1 MRGARLIP
9 ESQLELVPQIG
20 NIINKRKSVHQF
32 EDDVSEM
39 ENRKKKKKRRLI
51 CTSWPL
57 DDFPE
62 LMHRILSSLPAKEA
76 ARTCVLSKSWLH
88 AWSTIPNI
96 RFPFKF
102 ILPQNKY
109 NQFMERSLLRY
120 ESNNVPIE
128 TFDLGITISD
138 HGSASLAE
146 NWIRHVSSKTCLKE
160 LFFNISVSLASF
172 TLPAEIFLSDRLKT
186 VYIIAD
192 DVVFFDSLRISSNSV
207 IKCVSLRVLDLQSV
221 SISDG
226 VLHNLLNTCSLLEKV
241 NISCCDGLKT
251 VTVKSLRNLKELK
264 IHSVDESPVLE
275 ISDVPSLCE
284 LRYLPMLFPM
294 TKPPP
299 FDMESLGSVTQ
310 LNVGG
315 IILDDAFFDII
326 RSKLHFLES
335 LTLGIGHWAQKS
347 LVITSGS
354 LKRLAVRLW
363 IYKQID
369 IEVYASNLL
378 LCICEGGK
386 PIPRLSFPITPPEQ
400 FKLTVI

>member
-1 MRGARLIP
+1 MVIKTAFWEERWIEGSVLKTSSGDFSVASVRKAIDDKLLPDVDSKTRWIKYVPIKVNVHAWKVKTALERDLYISRRGIDIESMTCAICGNEVETMRGARLIP
-9 ESQLELVPQIG
+9 ESQLELVPHIG
-20 NIINKRKSVHQF
+20 NIINKRKSLHQL

-51 CTSWPL
+51 CASWPL

-109 NQFMERSLLRY
+109 NQFMERSLL
-120 ESNNVPIE
+120 
-128 TFDLGITISD
+128 
-138 HGSASLAE
+138 
-146 NWIRHVSSKTCLKE
+146 
-160 LFFNISVSLASF
+160 
-172 TLPAEIFLSDRLKT
+172 
-186 VYIIAD
+186 
-192 DVVFFDSLRISSNSV
+192 
-207 IKCVSLRVLDLQSV
+207 
-221 SISDG
+221 
-226 VLHNLLNTCSLLEKV
+226 
-241 NISCCDGLKT
+241 
-251 VTVKSLRNLKELK
+251 SLRNLKELK

-275 ISDVPSLCE
+275 ISDVPSLRE

-299 FDMESLGSVTQ
+299 FDMESLGSVIQ

-315 IILDDAFFDII
+315 IILDHAFFDII

-335 LTLGIGHWAQKS
+335 LTLGIGH
-347 LVITSGS
+347 
-354 LKRLAVRLW
+354 VR
-363 IYKQID
+363 K
-369 IEVYASNLL
+369 A
-378 LCICEGGK
+378 
-386 PIPRLSFPITPPEQ
+386 
-400 FKLTVI
+400 